1 MNYEKLDNEELLFL
15 SLGAINAGRDADAVV
30 MLKTLLEREPGHVHA
45 RYLLA
50 AQHAQ
55 IGLRDRAERGF
66 RAVVADAPDF
76 AIARFQLGQLLLTR
90 GEAEAARETFAPL
103 IARTDALGAY
113 ARAMRAL
120 AGEDTAQAADELQQ
134 GLALEQ
140 EIPALAADM
149 QRLLEQLRAAP
160 GAPIGET
167 LATPAALAAPRFL
180 ASYGREN

>member
-1 MNYEKLDNEELLFL
+1 MNYDKLDNEELLFL

-30 MLKTLLEREPGHVHA
+30 MLKTLLERDPRQVQA

-55 IGLRDRAERGF
+55 IGLRDRAEQGF
-66 RAVVADAPDF
+66 REVVAQAPDF
-76 AIARFQLGQLLLTR
+76 AIARFQLGQLLLVR
-90 GEAEAARETFAPL
+90 DEAEPARETFAPL
-103 IARTDALGAY
+103 AARDDALGAY

-120 AGEDTAQAADELQQ
+120 IGEDRAEAARELRD

-149 QRLLEQLRAAP
+149 QRLLEQLRDAP
-160 GAPIGET
+160 GAPIGDA
-167 LATPAALAAPRFL
+167 LATPATLAAPRFL